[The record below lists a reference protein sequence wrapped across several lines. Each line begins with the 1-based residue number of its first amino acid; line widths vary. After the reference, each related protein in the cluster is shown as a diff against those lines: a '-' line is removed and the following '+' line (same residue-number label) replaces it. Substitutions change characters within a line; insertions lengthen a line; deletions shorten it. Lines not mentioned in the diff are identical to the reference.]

1 MVTLHLLSLS
11 TLFFFHAKKT
21 LDRERPFSL
30 ALRVVSLFSCL
41 SRVISLIPV
50 KKYTGMPD
58 TAPITSVHPRPIH
71 SGSSL
76 Y

>member
-1 MVTLHLLSLS
+1 MVTFHLLSLS
-11 TLFFFHAKKT
+11 ILQFSRQKT

-41 SRVISLIPV
+41 SRLPLIPV

-58 TAPITSVHPRPIH
+58 TAPITYVYPRPIN
-71 SGSSL
+71 SGSNL
-76 Y
+76 H